1 MMVYSNQQI
10 YNNITTTLSGIKYIN
25 YELELNI
32 LGEDITFDFS
42 YNENEMRILCAQ
54 LNFNGWR
61 FWQHMK
67 DSGLSFGPDN
77 DKIIEKRVKILSRRE
92 KLKEIKNA

>member
-1 MMVYSNQQI
+1 M
-10 YNNITTTLSGIKYIN
+10 N
-25 YELELNI
+25 YEMELNI

-42 YNENEMRILCAQ
+42 YNEYQMRILCAQ

-61 FWQHMK
+61 FWRHMK
-67 DSGLSFGPDN
+67 DAGLSFGLDN
-77 DKIIEKRVKILSRRE
+77 DKLIEKRVKILYRRE